1 MNAAY
6 QKIVSASSNN
16 DIATIQ
22 QIYISLLNDKMKLDK
37 FFSMFLDKLGNK
49 MDPDETDTP
58 VWKLYKQKTKEYSDL
73 DQAIKA
79 ANYYLKKGSYV

>member
-6 QKIVSASSNN
+6 QQLVTASANN
-16 DIATIQ
+16 DRQTLNE
-22 QIYISLLNDKMKLDK
+22 IYISLLNQKMKLDK
-37 FFSMFLDKLGNK
+37 FFSMFLDKLGDK

-58 VWKLYKQKTKEYSDL
+58 VWKLYREKTKEYSEL

-79 ANYYLKKGSYV
+79 ASYYLKKN

>member
-6 QKIVSASSNN
+6 QQLVTASANN
-16 DIATIQ
+16 DRQTLNE
-22 QIYISLLNDKMKLDK
+22 IYISLLNQKMKLDK
-37 FFSMFLDKLGNK
+37 FFSMFLDKLGDK

-58 VWKLYKQKTKEYSDL
+58 VWKLYREKTKEYSEL

-79 ANYYLKKGSYV
+79 ANYYLKKN